1 MDPRLQKL
9 VMVRSGG
16 SYADGGRP
24 TASQAES
31 TGGHGGRNY
40 GGSGGGGDGD
50 EIMMETTPQEEGD
63 QIPDQGFGTYFKS
76 PPTSAVGG
84 GGSMSGVTAGV
95 SGGVSGVGVGLGV
108 VLHESGGDSHLAE
121 NSKAKAASG
130 EGVSGGGVG
139 GSGGGEGPTIEEDIA
154 IYRAFLAARSAG
166 GTGVGGGGGG
176 GPGAQTK

>member
-130 EGVSGGGVG
+130 EGESGGGVG
-139 GSGGGEGPTIEEDIA
+139 GSGGGGGEGPTIEEDIA
-154 IYRAFLAARSAG
+154 IYRAFLGARSSG
-166 GTGVGGGGGG
+166 GTGVGGGG
-176 GPGAQTK
+176 PGAQTI

>member
-24 TASQAES
+24 TASQEES
-31 TGGHGGRNY
+31 TGGHGDRNY
-40 GGSGGGGDGD
+40 GGGGGGD

-76 PPTSAVGG
+76 PKTSALGG
-84 GGSMSGVTAGV
+84 GGSMSGVGV
-95 SGGVSGVGVGLGV
+95 VLGV
-108 VLHESGGDSHLAE
+108 ALHESGGDSHLAE

-166 GTGVGGGGGG
+166 GTGVGGGG
-176 GPGAQTK
+176 PGAQTK